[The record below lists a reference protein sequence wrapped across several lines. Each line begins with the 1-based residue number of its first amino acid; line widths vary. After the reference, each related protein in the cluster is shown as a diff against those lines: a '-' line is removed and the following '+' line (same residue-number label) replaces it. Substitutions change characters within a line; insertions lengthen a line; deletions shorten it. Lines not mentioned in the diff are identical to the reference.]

1 MSVNKRKSSINSDEL
16 LLAPMP
22 LPSKD
27 MATTKEV
34 VDPQASQLEGKQEST
49 DNSMD
54 KERSEVW
61 VHFKKQKNSEG
72 KLNGK
77 AICVWCGKS
86 YQALSSQGT
95 SALWKHLRII
105 KKI

>member
-1 MSVNKRKSSINSDEL
+1 MSVNKRKSSVNSDEL

-34 VDPQASQLEGKQEST
+34 VDPQASQSEGKQEST

-61 VHFKKQKNSEG
+61 VHFKK
-72 KLNGK
+72 
-77 AICVWCGKS
+77 
-86 YQALSSQGT
+86 
-95 SALWKHLRII
+95 
-105 KKI
+105 

>member
-1 MSVNKRKSSINSDEL
+1 
-16 LLAPMP
+16 MP

-86 YQALSSQGT
+86 YQALSSQGMTHPHPLLAAGVPATPQKSPAVT
-95 SALWKHLRII
+95 SND
-105 KKI
+105 